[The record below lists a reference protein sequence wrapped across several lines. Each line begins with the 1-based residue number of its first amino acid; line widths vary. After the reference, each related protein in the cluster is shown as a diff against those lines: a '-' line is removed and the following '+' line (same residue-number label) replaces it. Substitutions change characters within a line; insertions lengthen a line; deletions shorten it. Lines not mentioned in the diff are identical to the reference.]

1 MHVVTQ
7 IQIICFNTIYSYN
20 TIYSMSLIENDI
32 TPPNKT
38 CGCYAKDSSD
48 SRCCGLCYLC
58 CPDNQEYR
66 INKCECCP
74 KNLCDNYNITNKSEI
89 MNDGHK
95 FCWCLICL
103 PFSIGCFLPC
113 VLGASFNTF
122 INHIRETD
130 LNYLF

>member
-1 MHVVTQ
+1 
-7 IQIICFNTIYSYN
+7 
-20 TIYSMSLIENDI
+20 MSLSDNDI
-32 TPPNKT
+32 MSSNKT
-38 CGCYAKDSSD
+38 CGCYAKNSSD

-58 CPDNQEYR
+58 CPVNEEYT
-66 INKCECCP
+66 INKFECCP
-74 KNLCDNYNITNKSEI
+74 KKLCDNYNIVDKNQT
-89 MNDGHK
+89 MNDNHK

-113 VLGASFNTF
+113 LLGASFNTF